1 MLIFGRIES
10 DNQDAAVA
18 VSVVLLVLALTIL
31 MLINLV
37 QRWGTRHDH

>member
-1 MLIFGRIES
+1 
-10 DNQDAAVA
+10 
-18 VSVVLLVLALTIL
+18 VVLLVLALSIL